1 MYLYK
6 QNSHRMSIEQFKW
19 SDVLNSK

>member
-6 QNSHRMSIEQFKW
+6 QNSHRMSMEQFKW